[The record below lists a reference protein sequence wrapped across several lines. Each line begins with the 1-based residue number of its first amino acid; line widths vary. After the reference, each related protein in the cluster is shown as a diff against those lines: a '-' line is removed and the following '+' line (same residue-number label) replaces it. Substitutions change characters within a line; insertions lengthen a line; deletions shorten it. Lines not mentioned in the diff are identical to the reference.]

1 MDDSDPIH
9 NNPLHELA
17 VLLSK
22 GKTGMICAVIVQR
35 EGLSKYVGFNS
46 AMDRNGRD
54 SHFLQNF
61 YSLKKL
67 FCRIYAG
74 SWEEGDDIYQN
85 LLGSYFFSFHGGLS
99 FLFCFM
105 EGVSL
110 SFIME
115 GGVFFLFME
124 GVFCFL
130 FFIFIS

>member
-35 EGLSKYVGFNS
+35 EGLSKYVGFNA

-61 YSLKKL
+61 YSSKDVI
-67 FCRIYAG
+67 FSFNG
-74 SWEEGDDIYQN
+74 GVS
-85 LLGSYFFSFHGGLS
+85 FFSF
-99 FLFCFM
+99 FL
-105 EGVSL
+105 
-110 SFIME
+110 
-115 GGVFFLFME
+115 
-124 GVFCFL
+124 
-130 FFIFIS
+130 